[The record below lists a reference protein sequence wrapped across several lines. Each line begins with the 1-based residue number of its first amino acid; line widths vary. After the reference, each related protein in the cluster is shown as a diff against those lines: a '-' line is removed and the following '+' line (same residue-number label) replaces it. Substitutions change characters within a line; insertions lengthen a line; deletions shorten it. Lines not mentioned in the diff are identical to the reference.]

1 MTCDDFTI
9 SSHFTNIDDPRKYN
23 IRHNLIDIITI
34 AICALICGAE
44 NWVDVEQYGKSKYD
58 WLKQF
63 LQLPGAIPSHD
74 TFGRVFSL
82 LDPKQWS
89 SVKTK
94 KLKAA
99 WENSY
104 LLKILNS

>member
-44 NWVDVEQYGKSKYD
+44 NRVNVEQYGKVNY
-58 WLKQF
+58 
-63 LQLPGAIPSHD
+63 LPAKRPVS
-74 TFGRVFSL
+74 
-82 LDPKQWS
+82 
-89 SVKTK
+89 
-94 KLKAA
+94 
-99 WENSY
+99 N
-104 LLKILNS
+104 